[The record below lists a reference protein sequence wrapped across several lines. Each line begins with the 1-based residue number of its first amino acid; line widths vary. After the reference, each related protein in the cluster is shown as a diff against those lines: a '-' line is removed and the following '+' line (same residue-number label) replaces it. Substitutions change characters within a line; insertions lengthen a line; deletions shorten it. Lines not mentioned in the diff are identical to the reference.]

1 MTWTSPVMKS
11 MGIALLRVTCGLTSL
26 NGPCEGKDSIVNCKK
41 RWTRNWIG
49 DSSFEYGSPWCVLF
63 CFILPGLDGNYVIN
77 ATPCDCADLP
87 PSHTRAQLLC
97 ELFLTL
103 SAKAMRQTQWRTW
116 RCHNDWQSQEKRRRS
131 IARCWSYSFHPLSM
145 GIQLCWLTAECSL
158 LLLDHRMTAKD
169 TATEAILVGPT
180 NIPRV
185 AKNLVSI
192 NLMVSHL
199 RLSFHFTHFMSR
211 SPRNPCLRD
220 DAGSVVRQILWE
232 ALN

>member
-1 MTWTSPVMKS
+1 MDHVREKIPLS
-11 MGIALLRVTCGLTSL
+11 I
-26 NGPCEGKDSIVNCKK
+26 GKKDAKK
-41 RWTRNWIG
+41 RWKALCGKKDGHEIELE
-49 DSSFEYGSPWCVLF
+49 SVMCFIL
-63 CFILPGLDGNYVIN
+63 FILPGLDGNYVIN

-97 ELFLTL
+97 ELFLAL

-116 RCHNDWQSQEKRRRS
+116 RFHNDWQSQEKRRRS
-131 IARCWSYSFHPLSM
+131 IARCWSYSVHPFSM
-145 GIQLCWLTAECSL
+145 GIQLFWPTAECSL

-169 TATEAILVGPT
+169 TATEAILAGPT

-199 RLSFHFTHFMSR
+199 SLSVHFTHFTHFMSR

-232 ALN
+232 ALT